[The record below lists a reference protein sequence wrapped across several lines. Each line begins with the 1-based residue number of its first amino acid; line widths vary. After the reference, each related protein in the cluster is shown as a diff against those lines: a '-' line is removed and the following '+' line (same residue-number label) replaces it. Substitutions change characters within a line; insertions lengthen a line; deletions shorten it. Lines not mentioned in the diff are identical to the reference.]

1 MYQESLEIY
10 QLWRLAIQER
20 DEAREH
26 LKHSLAELS
35 QLRELYNAVLLSEQ
49 QQMITYYPEA
59 TDQTTCHQSCNYNHF
74 PGDSPSRFL
83 SLSPSDLVSNLNV
96 DSTPLDLS
104 FRSNQSRV
112 GVESTRDYETVVLE
126 MIGGTLPEYGKFLQA
141 VSEVGSLVE
150 SLFIAGPV
158 PKWRNPP
165 VLLSS
170 QRPVMS
176 NHITGNWNYGG
187 LEFGSLMQ
195 NGLSLFDVC
204 MKCDPKKMLCMIF
217 SCWYHVM
224 F

>member
-1 MYQESLEIY
+1 MNQESLQIY
-10 QLWRLAIQER
+10 QLWRLAVQER

-35 QLRELYNAVLLSEQ
+35 QLRELYSAVLLSEQ
-49 QQMITYYPEA
+49 QQMTTYYPEA
-59 TDQTTCHQSCNYNHF
+59 IDETTCHQNCNYRPF
-74 PGDSPSRFL
+74 PGILRRGSCLFHRRI
-83 SLSPSDLVSNLNV
+83 
-96 DSTPLDLS
+96 S

-158 PKWRNPP
+158 PKWINPP

-176 NHITGNWNYGG
+176 NHITVNWNNGG

-195 NGLSLFDVC
+195 NRSFPV
-204 MKCDPKKMLCMIF
+204 
-217 SCWYHVM
+217 
-224 F
+224 

>member
-1 MYQESLEIY
+1 MNQESLQIY
-10 QLWRLAIQER
+10 QLWRLAVQER

-49 QQMITYYPEA
+49 QQMTTYYPEA

-74 PGDSPSRFL
+74 PGDSPS
-83 SLSPSDLVSNLNV
+83 PSDLVSNLSV

-104 FRSNQSRV
+104 FRSNQSRL
-112 GVESTRDYETVVLE
+112 GVESTRDYETVVLA

-158 PKWRNPP
+158 PKWINPP

-176 NHITGNWNYGG
+176 NHITVNWNNGG

-195 NGLSLFDVC
+195 NRSFPV
-204 MKCDPKKMLCMIF
+204 
-217 SCWYHVM
+217 
-224 F
+224 

>member
-1 MYQESLEIY
+1 MYQESLQIY
-10 QLWRLAIQER
+10 QLWRLAVQER

-74 PGDSPSRFL
+74 PGDSPS
-83 SLSPSDLVSNLNV
+83 P
-96 DSTPLDLS
+96 

-158 PKWRNPP
+158 PKWINPP

-176 NHITGNWNYGG
+176 NHITVNWNNGG

-195 NGLSLFDVC
+195 NRSFPV
-204 MKCDPKKMLCMIF
+204 
-217 SCWYHVM
+217 
-224 F
+224 

>member
-1 MYQESLEIY
+1 MNQESLQIY
-10 QLWRLAIQER
+10 QLWRLAVQER

-35 QLRELYNAVLLSEQ
+35 QLRELYSAVLLSEQ
-49 QQMITYYPEA
+49 QQMTTYYPEA
-59 TDQTTCHQSCNYNHF
+59 IDETTCHQNCNYRPF

-83 SLSPSDLVSNLNV
+83 SLSPSDLVSNLSV

-158 PKWRNPP
+158 PKWINPP

-176 NHITGNWNYGG
+176 NHITVNWNNGG

-195 NGLSLFDVC
+195 NRSFPV
-204 MKCDPKKMLCMIF
+204 
-217 SCWYHVM
+217 
-224 F
+224 